1 MEELTTRLHLATVEE
16 VPAVYKL
23 LKGFAKNRG
32 VEESFKLTEERLKH
46 LVTNHGLNALLVYH
60 NDKIVGT
67 LTFYATISTFAGET
81 GFHIEDMYI
90 RNTYQ
95 RRGIGKLL
103 LDGMIEETKRRGYA
117 KLEWHC
123 AKDNFEAMKFYE
135 KMGAIKNDDWK
146 TFAYYID

>member
-1 MEELTTRLHLATVEE
+1 MEELTTRLQLATIED

-23 LKGFAKNRG
+23 LTGFAKNRE
-32 VEESFKLTEERLKH
+32 VEDSFKLTEERLTH
-46 LVTNHGLNALLVYH
+46 LVSDHGLNALLIYH

-67 LTFYATISTFAGET
+67 ITFYETISTFAGET
-81 GFHIEDMYI
+81 GLHVEDMYI

-95 RRGIGKLL
+95 RKGIGKRL

-123 AKDNFEAMKFYE
+123 AKDNYGAMKFYT
-135 KMGAIKNDDWK
+135 KMGAIKDEEWK